1 MIVNIYEKS
10 RWILI
15 INIVVIWYVLFVF
28 GLSAMLIVEFSAY
41 VLLLAG
47 TLYLVYNNI
56 FSYVEKYKKIA
67 FVFTGI
73 LILLHFFTNID
84 NIRNLQLYS
93 FVYAFLRSM
102 LIFLA
107 VLEAVFVIEGMVVK
121 KKANK
126 GLDK

>member
-1 MIVNIYEKS
+1 MNIYEKC

-28 GLSAMLIVEFSAY
+28 GPSAMLIVEFSAY

-47 TLYLVYNNI
+47 TIYLVYNNI

-73 LILLHFFTNID
+73 LILLHFFTNTD
-84 NIRNLQLYS
+84 NIRDLQLYS

-107 VLEAVFVIEGMVVK
+107 ILEAVFVIEGIVVK
-121 KKANK
+121 KKSK
-126 GLDK
+126 

>member
-1 MIVNIYEKS
+1 MDIYEKS

-28 GLSAMLIVEFSAY
+28 GPSVMLIVEFSSY
-41 VLLLAG
+41 VLLLVG

-73 LILLHFFTNID
+73 LILLHFFANMD
-84 NIRNLQLYS
+84 NIRDLQLYS

-107 VLEAVFVIEGMVVK
+107 ILEAVFVIEGKVVK
-121 KKANK
+121 KKSK
-126 GLDK
+126 

>member
-1 MIVNIYEKS
+1 MNIYEKS

-28 GLSAMLIVEFSAY
+28 GPSAMLIVEFSSY

-47 TLYLVYNNI
+47 TLYLVNDNI

-73 LILLHFFTNID
+73 LILLHFFTNMD
-84 NIRNLQLYS
+84 NIRDLQLYS

-107 VLEAVFVIEGMVVK
+107 ILETVFVIEGIVVK

-126 GLDK
+126 GLGK

>member
-1 MIVNIYEKS
+1 MIMDIYEKS

-28 GLSAMLIVEFSAY
+28 GPSVMLIVEFSSY
-41 VLLLAG
+41 VLLLVG

-84 NIRNLQLYS
+84 NIRYLQLYS

-107 VLEAVFVIEGMVVK
+107 ILEVVFIIEGIVVK
-121 KKANK
+121 KKSK
-126 GLDK
+126 

>member
-1 MIVNIYEKS
+1 MDIYEKS

-28 GLSAMLIVEFSAY
+28 GPSVMLIVEFSSY
-41 VLLLAG
+41 VLLLVG

-73 LILLHFFTNID
+73 LILLHFFTNIY
-84 NIRNLQLYS
+84 NIRYLQLYS

-107 VLEAVFVIEGMVVK
+107 ILEVVFIIEGIVVK
-121 KKANK
+121 KKSK
-126 GLDK
+126 

>member
-1 MIVNIYEKS
+1 MDIYEKS

-28 GLSAMLIVEFSAY
+28 GPSVMLIVEFSSY
-41 VLLLAG
+41 VLLLVG

-84 NIRNLQLYS
+84 NIRYLQLYS

-107 VLEAVFVIEGMVVK
+107 ILEVVFIIEGIVVK
-121 KKANK
+121 KKSK
-126 GLDK
+126 

>member
-1 MIVNIYEKS
+1 MNIYEKS

-28 GLSAMLIVEFSAY
+28 GPSAMLIVEFSSYA
-41 VLLLAG
+41 LLLAG
-47 TLYLVYNNI
+47 TLYLVNDNI

-67 FVFTGI
+67 FVFTGV
-73 LILLHFFTNID
+73 LILLHFFANIN
-84 NIRNLQLYS
+84 NIRDLQLYS

-107 VLEAVFVIEGMVVK
+107 ILEAVFVIEGIVVK

>member
-28 GLSAMLIVEFSAY
+28 GPSAMLIVEFSSYA
-41 VLLLAG
+41 LLLAG
-47 TLYLVYNNI
+47 TLYLVNDNI

-73 LILLHFFTNID
+73 LILLHFFTNMD
-84 NIRNLQLYS
+84 NIRDLQLYS

-107 VLEAVFVIEGMVVK
+107 ILEAVFVIEGIVVK

-126 GLDK
+126 GLGK

>member
-1 MIVNIYEKS
+1 MIMNIYEKS

-15 INIVVIWYVLFVF
+15 INIVVIYYVLFVF
-28 GLSAMLIVEFSAY
+28 GPSVMAIVEFSVY

-47 TLYLVYNNI
+47 TLYLVNDNI

-67 FVFTGI
+67 FVFTGV
-73 LILLHFFTNID
+73 LILLHFFANID
-84 NIRNLQLYS
+84 NIRDLQLYS

-107 VLEAVFVIEGMVVK
+107 ILEAVFVIEGIVVK
-121 KKANK
+121 KKSK
-126 GLDK
+126 

>member
-1 MIVNIYEKS
+1 MDIYEKS

-28 GLSAMLIVEFSAY
+28 GPSVMLIVEFSSY
-41 VLLLAG
+41 VLLLVG

-84 NIRNLQLYS
+84 NIRYLQLYS

-107 VLEAVFVIEGMVVK
+107 ILEAVFVIEGIVVK
-121 KKANK
+121 KKSK
-126 GLDK
+126 

>member
-1 MIVNIYEKS
+1 MNIYEKS

-28 GLSAMLIVEFSAY
+28 GPSVMLIVEFSSY
-41 VLLLAG
+41 VLLLVG

-73 LILLHFFTNID
+73 LILLHFFTNIN
-84 NIRNLQLYS
+84 NIRDLQLYS

-107 VLEAVFVIEGMVVK
+107 VLEAVFVIEGIVVK
-121 KKANK
+121 KKSK
-126 GLDK
+126 

>member
-1 MIVNIYEKS
+1 MNIYEKS

-28 GLSAMLIVEFSAY
+28 GPSAMLIVEFSSYA
-41 VLLLAG
+41 LLLAG
-47 TLYLVYNNI
+47 TLYLVNDNI

-67 FVFTGI
+67 FVFTGV
-73 LILLHFFTNID
+73 LILLHFFSIMD
-84 NIRNLQLYS
+84 NIRDLQLYS

-107 VLEAVFVIEGMVVK
+107 ILEAVFVIEGIVVK

-126 GLDK
+126 NK

>member
-1 MIVNIYEKS
+1 MNIYEKS

-28 GLSAMLIVEFSAY
+28 GPSAMLIVEFSSYA
-41 VLLLAG
+41 LLLAG
-47 TLYLVYNNI
+47 TLYLVNDNI

-73 LILLHFFTNID
+73 LILLHFFTNMD
-84 NIRNLQLYS
+84 NIRDLQLYS

-107 VLEAVFVIEGMVVK
+107 VLEAVFVIEGIVVK
-121 KKANK
+121 KKVNK

>member
-28 GLSAMLIVEFSAY
+28 GPSAMLIVEFNIY
-41 VLLLAG
+41 ILLLAG
-47 TLYLVYNNI
+47 TLYLVNDNI
-56 FSYVEKYKKIA
+56 FSYALKYKTIN

-73 LILLHFFTNID
+73 FILLHFFSNLSDIE
-84 NIRNLQLYS
+84 NLQLYS

-107 VLEAVFVIEGMVVK
+107 ILEAVFVIEGIVVK
-121 KKANK
+121 KKSK
-126 GLDK
+126 

>member
-1 MIVNIYEKS
+1 MNIYEKS

-15 INIVVIWYVLFVF
+15 INIVVIWYVLFDF
-28 GLSAMLIVEFSAY
+28 GPSAMLIVEFSSYA
-41 VLLLAG
+41 LLLAG
-47 TLYLVYNNI
+47 TLYLVNDNI

-73 LILLHFFTNID
+73 LILLHFFTNIN
-84 NIRNLQLYS
+84 NIRDLQLYS

-107 VLEAVFVIEGMVVK
+107 VLEAVFVIEGIVVK
-121 KKANK
+121 KKSK
-126 GLDK
+126 

>member
-1 MIVNIYEKS
+1 MDIYEKS

-28 GLSAMLIVEFSAY
+28 GPSVMLIVEFSSY
-41 VLLLAG
+41 VLLLVG

-73 LILLHFFTNID
+73 LILLHFFANMD
-84 NIRNLQLYS
+84 NIRDLQLYS

-107 VLEAVFVIEGMVVK
+107 ILEAVFVIEGIVVK
-121 KKANK
+121 KKSK
-126 GLDK
+126 

>member
-1 MIVNIYEKS
+1 MNIYEKS

-28 GLSAMLIVEFSAY
+28 GPSAMLIVEFSSYA
-41 VLLLAG
+41 LLLAG
-47 TLYLVYNNI
+47 TLYLVNDNI

-73 LILLHFFTNID
+73 LILLHFFTNMD
-84 NIRNLQLYS
+84 NIRDLQLYS

-107 VLEAVFVIEGMVVK
+107 ILEAVFVIEGIVVK
-121 KKANK
+121 KKSK
-126 GLDK
+126 

>member
-1 MIVNIYEKS
+1 MDIYEKS

-28 GLSAMLIVEFSAY
+28 GPSVMLIVEFSSY
-41 VLLLAG
+41 VLLLVG

-73 LILLHFFTNID
+73 LILLHFFTNMD
-84 NIRNLQLYS
+84 NIRDLQLYS

-107 VLEAVFVIEGMVVK
+107 ILEVVFIIEGIVVK
-121 KKANK
+121 KKSK
-126 GLDK
+126 

>member
-1 MIVNIYEKS
+1 MNIYEKS

-15 INIVVIWYVLFVF
+15 INIVAIYYVLFVF
-28 GLSAMLIVEFSAY
+28 GPSAMAIVEFSVY

-47 TLYLVYNNI
+47 TLYLVNDNI

-67 FVFTGI
+67 FVFTGV
-73 LILLHFFTNID
+73 LILLHFFANMD
-84 NIRNLQLYS
+84 NIRDLQLYS

-107 VLEAVFVIEGMVVK
+107 ILEAVFVIEGIVVK

-126 GLDK
+126 NK